1 VVEEGKGSD
10 SCIANEEVYMSTL
23 QSDLVDCVL
32 EISLGGYITDDGM
45 DI

>member
-1 VVEEGKGSD
+1 MGERGSD
-10 SCIANEEVYMSTL
+10 SCIANEEVYMSAL
-23 QSDLVDCVL
+23 QSDLVDGVL